1 MRPWIRKHRLAALFW
16 AVMALAGIGGILIF
30 CYFTY
35 WFTLPLASAPGG
47 MDSNCHEAIAVI
59 QTCQRS

>member
-16 AVMALAGIGGILIF
+16 AVLALAGIGGILIF
-30 CYFTY
+30 CYFTF

-47 MDSNCHEAIAVI
+47 VEIIHAV
-59 QTCQRS
+59 C